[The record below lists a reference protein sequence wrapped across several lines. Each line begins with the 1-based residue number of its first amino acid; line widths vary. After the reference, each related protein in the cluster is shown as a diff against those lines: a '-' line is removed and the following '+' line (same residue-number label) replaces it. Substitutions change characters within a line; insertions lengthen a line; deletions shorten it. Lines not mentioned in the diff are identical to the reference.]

1 MVVIGLEGIQFD
13 VIQRWPM
20 GMHTY
25 VGCKLVNLYE
35 SMNLINKRVSL
46 LIKSENFTLD

>member
-1 MVVIGLEGIQFD
+1 MGMHTYVVAIGLEGIQFD

-25 VGCKLVNLYE
+25 VVVKWCNYYTNL
-35 SMNLINKRVSL
+35 
-46 LIKSENFTLD
+46 